1 MRLCL
6 PGFKYLIKILTT
18 TLILEKRKVVEKE
31 RDVVE
36 EKLLEIIGGSTAD
49 KPPDELDLF
58 FNTIKE
64 KVRKLP
70 EDMQEDIQDEM
81 FALVGRYVRN
91 ARAAA
96 NNNNNVMMN
105 TTNQQYQNYY
115 PQQQQQSVNSVSPY
129 QGFFPRQFHNM

>member
-36 EKLLEIIGGSTAD
+36 EKLLEIIGGTTAE

-70 EDMQEDIQDEM
+70 EDMQEDLQGEVYG
-81 FALVGRYVRN
+81 LVGRYVKT
-91 ARAAA
+91 ARAAG
-96 NNNNNVMMN
+96 NNNIM
-105 TTNQQYQNYY
+105 
-115 PQQQQQSVNSVSPY
+115 
-129 QGFFPRQFHNM
+129 

>member
-6 PGFKYLIKILTT
+6 PGFKSLIKILTT

-36 EKLLEIIGGSTAD
+36 EKLLEIIGGTTAE

-70 EDMQEDIQDEM
+70 EDMQEDLQGEVYG
-81 FALVGRYVRN
+81 LVGRYVN
-91 ARAAA
+91 TARAAG
-96 NNNNNVMMN
+96 NNNIM
-105 TTNQQYQNYY
+105 
-115 PQQQQQSVNSVSPY
+115 
-129 QGFFPRQFHNM
+129 

>member
-36 EKLLEIIGGSTAD
+36 EKLLEIIGGTTAE

-70 EDMQEDIQDEM
+70 EDMQEDLQGEVYG
-81 FALVGRYVRN
+81 LVGRYVN
-91 ARAAA
+91 TARAAG
-96 NNNNNVMMN
+96 NNNIM
-105 TTNQQYQNYY
+105 
-115 PQQQQQSVNSVSPY
+115 
-129 QGFFPRQFHNM
+129 